1 MKRMLINATHAEE
14 LRVALVD
21 GQTLYDI
28 DIETPSREQKKSN
41 IYKGTITRIE
51 PSLEAVFI
59 NYGSDRHGFLPFKEI
74 SRSYFN
80 PDAVDDKGRPIIKDA
95 LREGQQILVQI
106 DKEERGQKGAALT
119 TFVSL
124 AGRYLVLMPNNPRAG
139 GVSRRI
145 EGEDRAEMK
154 EAMASLNV
162 PEGMGMIIRTAGV
175 GRSAEELQWD
185 LDYLLSVWQAIESAA
200 KERNAPVLIYQ
211 ESSLLIRALRDHLR
225 DDIGEILI
233 DDEATHQQAIEFV
246 NQVMP
251 HNLRRLKLY
260 QDRVPLF
267 SRYQI
272 ESQIE
277 SAYGRKVTLPSGGE
291 LVIDQCEALT
301 AVDINS
307 ARATKGEDIEQ
318 TAFNTNLEAADE
330 IARQIRLRD
339 LGGLIVID
347 FIDMAPTKHQREVE
361 NRLRDALKMDRARV
375 QLGRISR
382 FGLLEMSRQR
392 LRPSLEESTQH
403 VCPRCH
409 GQGTIRGT
417 ESLAL
422 SVLRLIQEDLLK
434 ENTGRV
440 VAQLPVAVAAYLLN
454 EKRDA
459 IRRMEDDYRV
469 SVVLIPNPQI
479 EAPNFRIERVRRG
492 EADSLSQGYDF
503 IEHPHDAHEAA
514 ETARPSSRP
523 SSRASQRPPREPS
536 REVNAEPMVKVV
548 PTLAPPPASP
558 TRRSEPSARVEPQAP
573 ATAEGGLL
581 KRIWSF
587 LFGAQAKQPNAQDA
601 RASGQ
606 GSAQGRDKRPDKGAR
621 PDADGQE
628 RDASARSH
636 GRNRERQDLG
646 ERNKPALAPVPRGSI
661 APREARRERHRPEA
675 ESFENI
681 PLEGAEAERIAQQLT
696 APLAP
701 PPKPVVDIAAKKSI
715 AEQFPPNAATR
726 LEAGDRI
733 VGGHEVIRSALAS
746 LSVTQTLAETSVD
759 IAANEHAEMDRAET
773 DDGSPVET
781 AYASPIVSDELDAT
795 ADALVETTAVD
806 EAPSAAL
813 TETASAPV
821 STEPESA
828 TTPND
833 AADILAAPEEPAEA
847 SALSAESQTQDA
859 PTEANDLM
867 SAPAMET
874 GFDTAVS
881 LPSAD
886 QVTPEQ
892 PEIIAEQPMAEQAV
906 TEPIVAD
913 QKAPL
918 SVDEPAPQENTENP
932 AQVENQH
939 EHGKQAG

>member
-41 IYKGTITRIE
+41 IYKGTITRVE
-51 PSLEAVFI
+51 PSLEAVFV

-80 PDAVDDKGRPIIKDA
+80 PDAVDDKGRPIVKDA
-95 LREGQQILVQI
+95 LREGQQVLVQI

-145 EGEDRAEMK
+145 EGEDRAELK
-154 EAMASLNV
+154 EAMASLDV

-185 LDYLLSVWQAIESAA
+185 LNYLLSVWQAIVDAG

-233 DDEATHQQAIEFV
+233 DDEATYQQAIEFV

-251 HNLRRLKLY
+251 HNIRRLKLY

-434 ENTGRV
+434 ENTGRI

-469 SVVLIPNPQI
+469 NVVLIPNPQI
-479 EAPNFRIERVRRG
+479 ESPNFRIERVRRG

-503 IEHPHDAHEAA
+503 IEHPQDAHEVA
-514 ETARPSSRP
+514 ENARPSSRP
-523 SSRASQRPPREPS
+523 SSRPAAPRPA
-536 REVNAEPMVKVV
+536 REVNTEPMVKVV
-548 PTLAPPPASP
+548 PVAAPPASP
-558 TRRSEPSARVEPQAP
+558 VKRTEAAPRHEPTTA
-573 ATAEGGLL
+573 ATQEAGIL

-587 LFGAQAKQPNAQDA
+587 LFGAEAKHPNVQDSRSGNQARDN
-601 RASGQ
+601 RSG
-606 GSAQGRDKRPDKGAR
+606 KGAR
-621 PDADGQE
+621 TERERSDLDGDE
-628 RDASARSH
+628 RDAAPRSN
-636 GRNRERQDLG
+636 GRSRERQDG
-646 ERNKPALAPVPRGSI
+646 AERNKPALAPVPRGSVP
-661 APREARRERHRPEA
+661 PREPRPTRRRPEPDA
-675 ESFENI
+675 YDHA

-701 PPKPVVDIAAKKSI
+701 PPKPVIDIAAKKSI

-726 LEAGDRI
+726 LEAGDRV

-746 LSVTQTLAETSVD
+746 LSLAEIQTDDSSESSQEHIVEVSAPE
-759 IAANEHAEMDRAET
+759 AAVETQAVEPHAEASAPESHELVHDEVAV
-773 DDGSPVET
+773 VET
-781 AYASPIVSDELDAT
+781 AT
-795 ADALVETTAVD
+795 
-806 EAPSAAL
+806 
-813 TETASAPV
+813 TETASEANIEPV
-821 STEPESA
+821 QLAVEVPVDMAVEVAVAVPVEMIAEEVVGTDLVPV
-828 TTPND
+828 PND
-833 AADILAAPEEPAEA
+833 VHDIEPAPTPVEEAQAQHPEAPAEA
-847 SALSAESQTQDA
+847 PHETAEAEGNPQQD
-859 PTEANDLM
+859 DH
-867 SAPAMET
+867 ET
-874 GFDTAVS
+874 VKTTA
-881 LPSAD
+881 
-886 QVTPEQ
+886 
-892 PEIIAEQPMAEQAV
+892 
-906 TEPIVAD
+906 
-913 QKAPL
+913 
-918 SVDEPAPQENTENP
+918 
-932 AQVENQH
+932 
-939 EHGKQAG
+939 

>member
-41 IYKGTITRIE
+41 IYKGTITRVE
-51 PSLEAVFI
+51 PSLEAVFV

-80 PDAVDDKGRPIIKDA
+80 PDAVDDRGRPIIKDA

-145 EGEDRAEMK
+145 EGEDRAELK
-154 EAMASLNV
+154 EAMAALNV

-185 LDYLLSVWQAIESAA
+185 LDYLLSVWQAIEGAA

-233 DDEATHQQAIEFV
+233 DDDATYQQAIEFV

-251 HNLRRLKLY
+251 HNVRRLKLY

-277 SAYGRKVTLPSGGE
+277 SAFGRKVTLPSGGE

-434 ENTGRV
+434 ENTGRI
-440 VAQLPVAVAAYLLN
+440 VAQLPIAVAAYLLN

-479 EAPNFRIERVRRG
+479 ESPNFRIERVRRG
-492 EADSLSQGYDF
+492 EADSIQGYDF
-503 IEHPHDAHEAA
+503 IEHPHDVQDSA
-514 ETARPSSRP
+514 ESARPSSRP
-523 SSRASQRPPREPS
+523 ASRPAARPARES
-536 REVNAEPMVKVV
+536 GREINTEPMVKVV
-548 PTLAPPPASP
+548 QTLAPPPASTP
-558 TRRSEPSARVEPQAP
+558 RRAEIVARQEEAP
-573 ATAEGGLL
+573 AQEGSGII

-587 LFGAQAKQPNAQDA
+587 LFGANAKQPGAQDT
-601 RASGQ
+601 RPTH
-606 GSAQGRDKRPDKGAR
+606 QGRDNRTGR
-621 PDADGQE
+621 STRNE
-628 RDASARSH
+628 RDEGNEGDTTPRSN
-636 GRNRERQDLG
+636 GRSRERQDG
-646 ERNKPALAPVPRGSI
+646 AERNKPALAPVPRGSVP
-661 APREARRERHRPEA
+661 PREPRHARRRPEPDP
-675 ESFENI
+675 FDNT

-701 PPKPVVDIAAKKSI
+701 PPKPVIDIAAKKSI

-746 LSVTQTLAETSVD
+746 LNIAEMQEDYSGETEQNAVPEVNLAETKEAESSHTEIVAVESVPALD
-759 IAANEHAEMDRAET
+759 VAAATPALHVAEQIAET
-773 DDGSPVET
+773 MIESTSEAIIANAQPAAET
-781 AYASPIVSDELDAT
+781 EVATIANSMSNTEHVAIPADETQAEHIEAQAEAPHEDNHET
-795 ADALVETTAVD
+795 VKTTA
-806 EAPSAAL
+806 
-813 TETASAPV
+813 
-821 STEPESA
+821 
-828 TTPND
+828 
-833 AADILAAPEEPAEA
+833 
-847 SALSAESQTQDA
+847 
-859 PTEANDLM
+859 
-867 SAPAMET
+867 
-874 GFDTAVS
+874 
-881 LPSAD
+881 
-886 QVTPEQ
+886 
-892 PEIIAEQPMAEQAV
+892 
-906 TEPIVAD
+906 
-913 QKAPL
+913 
-918 SVDEPAPQENTENP
+918 
-932 AQVENQH
+932 
-939 EHGKQAG
+939 

>member
-51 PSLEAVFI
+51 PSLEAVFV

-106 DKEERGQKGAALT
+106 DKEERGAKGAALT

-145 EGEDRAEMK
+145 EGEDRAELK
-154 EAMASLNV
+154 EAMASLDV

-175 GRSAEELQWD
+175 GRNAEELQWD
-185 LDYLLSVWQAIESAA
+185 LNYLLSVWQAIVDAG

-233 DDEATHQQAIEFV
+233 DDEATYQQAIEFV

-251 HNLRRLKLY
+251 HNVRRLKLY

-434 ENTGRV
+434 ENTGRI

-459 IRRMEDDYRV
+459 IRRMEEDYRV
-469 SVVLIPNPQI
+469 SVLLIPNPHI

-492 EADSLSQGYDF
+492 EADSIQSYDS
-503 IEHPHDAHEAA
+503 IEHPHDTQENADSARPN
-514 ETARPSSRP
+514 ARPSSRSAARP
-523 SSRASQRPPREPS
+523 SRDSS
-536 REVNAEPMVKVV
+536 REVNTEPMVKVV
-548 PTLAPPPASP
+548 QTLAPPPANAPRRTESVTRKDEAP
-558 TRRSEPSARVEPQAP
+558 TQESS
-573 ATAEGGLL
+573 GIL
-581 KRIWSF
+581 KRIWGF
-587 LFGAQAKQPNAQDA
+587 LFGANAKQPSKQSGTPEA
-601 RASGQ
+601 RLTS
-606 GSAQGRDKRPDKGAR
+606 QGRDNRSGRGAR
-621 PDADGQE
+621 NERERSELEGNE
-628 RDASARSH
+628 RDSAPRGNGRS
-636 GRNRERQDLG
+636 RERTG
-646 ERNKPALAPVPRGSI
+646 SNERNKPALAPVPRGSI
-661 APREARRERHRPEA
+661 PAREPRSARRRPEA
-675 ESFENI
+675 DFIDNT

-701 PPKPVVDIAAKKSI
+701 APKPLIDIAAKKSI

-746 LSVTQTLAETSVD
+746 LNVTEMQVDDRDEHRAEHTVEVVETESHAVAAAPAETQV
-759 IAANEHAEMDRAET
+759 INTAVAESA
-773 DDGSPVET
+773 P
-781 AYASPIVSDELDAT
+781 ELP
-795 ADALVETTAVD
+795 ADAPQADEQTTVK
-806 EAPSAAL
+806 
-813 TETASAPV
+813 T
-821 STEPESA
+821 
-828 TTPND
+828 
-833 AADILAAPEEPAEA
+833 
-847 SALSAESQTQDA
+847 
-859 PTEANDLM
+859 
-867 SAPAMET
+867 
-874 GFDTAVS
+874 
-881 LPSAD
+881 
-886 QVTPEQ
+886 
-892 PEIIAEQPMAEQAV
+892 
-906 TEPIVAD
+906 
-913 QKAPL
+913 
-918 SVDEPAPQENTENP
+918 SV
-932 AQVENQH
+932 
-939 EHGKQAG
+939 

>member
-41 IYKGTITRIE
+41 IYKGTITRVE
-51 PSLEAVFI
+51 PSLEAVFV

-80 PDAVDDKGRPIIKDA
+80 PEAVDDKGRPIIKDA

-145 EGEDRAEMK
+145 EGEDRAELK
-154 EAMASLNV
+154 EAMAALNV

-185 LDYLLSVWQAIESAA
+185 LDYLLSVWQAIEGAA

-233 DDEATHQQAIEFV
+233 DDDATYQQAIEFV

-251 HNLRRLKLY
+251 HNIRRLKLY

-434 ENTGRV
+434 ENTGRI

-469 SVVLIPNPQI
+469 NVVLIPNPQI
-479 EAPNFRIERVRRG
+479 ESPNFRIERVRRG

-503 IEHPHDAHEAA
+503 IEHPQDAHETA
-514 ETARPSSRP
+514 ESARPSSRP
-523 SSRASQRPPREPS
+523 SSRPAAPRPAREI
-536 REVNAEPMVKVV
+536 NTEPMVKVV
-548 PTLAPPPASP
+548 PVAAPPASP
-558 TRRSEPSARVEPQAP
+558 VKRTEAAPRHEP
-573 ATAEGGLL
+573 ATTATQETGIL

-587 LFGAQAKQPNAQDA
+587 LFGAEAKHPNVQDSRSGHQARDN
-601 RASGQ
+601 RSGK
-606 GSAQGRDKRPDKGAR
+606 GGRTERERGDIESD
-621 PDADGQE
+621 E
-628 RDASARSH
+628 RDAAPRSN
-636 GRNRERQDLG
+636 GRSRDRQEG
-646 ERNKPALAPVPRGSI
+646 AERNKPALAPVPRGSVP
-661 APREARRERHRPEA
+661 PREPRPARRRPEPDA
-675 ESFENI
+675 YDNT

-696 APLAP
+696 APLAA
-701 PPKPVVDIAAKKSI
+701 PPKPVIDIAAKKSI

-726 LEAGDRI
+726 LEAGDRV

-746 LSVTQTLAETSVD
+746 LSIVEMQADDSNESSQEHIVEVSAPEAAVETQAVET
-759 IAANEHAEMDRAET
+759 HAEASTPESHKVVHQEVAMVGTAI
-773 DDGSPVET
+773 VET
-781 AYASPIVSDELDAT
+781 AT
-795 ADALVETTAVD
+795 VETTGEAIVEPTQLATEVPIEVAAEMAV
-806 EAPSAAL
+806 EAPIERLAE
-813 TETASAPV
+813 ETVAMDLAPV
-821 STEPESA
+821 PV
-828 TTPND
+828 PND
-833 AADILAAPEEPAEA
+833 VHDIEPDIEPASIAVEDVQAQHLDVPAETPHEPAEA
-847 SALSAESQTQDA
+847 EEKPQQD
-859 PTEANDLM
+859 DQ
-867 SAPAMET
+867 ET
-874 GFDTAVS
+874 V
-881 LPSAD
+881 
-886 QVTPEQ
+886 
-892 PEIIAEQPMAEQAV
+892 
-906 TEPIVAD
+906 
-913 QKAPL
+913 KA
-918 SVDEPAPQENTENP
+918 TT
-932 AQVENQH
+932 
-939 EHGKQAG
+939 

>member
-95 LREGQQILVQI
+95 LREGQQLVVQI

-145 EGEDRAEMK
+145 EGEDRAELK
-154 EAMASLNV
+154 EAMAALNV

-185 LDYLLSVWQAIESAA
+185 LDYLLSVWQAIEGAA

-233 DDEATHQQAIEFV
+233 DDEATYQQAIEFV

-251 HNLRRLKLY
+251 HNVRRLKLY

-434 ENTGRV
+434 ENTGRI

-479 EAPNFRIERVRRG
+479 ESPNFRIERVRRG

-503 IEHPHDAHEAA
+503 IEHPQDAHETA
-514 ETARPSSRP
+514 ENARPSSRP
-523 SSRASQRPPREPS
+523 SSRPAAPRPA

-548 PTLAPPPASP
+548 PVAAPPAPASP
-558 TRRSEPSARVEPQAP
+558 VKRTEAAPRHEP
-573 ATAEGGLL
+573 ATTATQETGIL

-587 LFGAQAKQPNAQDA
+587 LFGAEAKHPNVQDSRSGNQARDN
-601 RASGQ
+601 RSG
-606 GSAQGRDKRPDKGAR
+606 KGAR
-621 PDADGQE
+621 TERERSDLDSDE
-628 RDASARSH
+628 RDAAPRSN
-636 GRNRERQDLG
+636 GRSRERQQDG
-646 ERNKPALAPVPRGSI
+646 TERNKPALAPVPRGSVP
-661 APREARRERHRPEA
+661 PREPRPARRRPEPEA
-675 ESFENI
+675 FDNA

-701 PPKPVVDIAAKKSI
+701 PPKPVIDIAAKKSI

-726 LEAGDRI
+726 LEAGDRV

-746 LSVTQTLAETSVD
+746 LSMAETQTDDSNESSQEHIVEVSAPEAAIEAQAVETQAVETHAEVTTPEAHEVVHEEVAVAETVIVETVTVETTSEAIAEPVQLAVEVPVD
-759 IAANEHAEMDRAET
+759 IAVEVAVAVPVEMIAEEAIET
-773 DDGSPVET
+773 DLAPVPNDVHNIEP
-781 AYASPIVSDELDAT
+781 APIAVVEDVQTQHLDVPA
-795 ADALVETTAVD
+795 
-806 EAPSAAL
+806 EAPH
-813 TETASAPV
+813 
-821 STEPESA
+821 
-828 TTPND
+828 
-833 AADILAAPEEPAEA
+833 EPAEA
-847 SALSAESQTQDA
+847 EEKPQQD
-859 PTEANDLM
+859 DH
-867 SAPAMET
+867 ET
-874 GFDTAVS
+874 VKTTA
-881 LPSAD
+881 
-886 QVTPEQ
+886 
-892 PEIIAEQPMAEQAV
+892 
-906 TEPIVAD
+906 
-913 QKAPL
+913 
-918 SVDEPAPQENTENP
+918 
-932 AQVENQH
+932 
-939 EHGKQAG
+939 

>member
-1 MKRMLINATHAEE
+1 
-14 LRVALVD
+14 
-21 GQTLYDI
+21 
-28 DIETPSREQKKSN
+28 
-41 IYKGTITRIE
+41 
-51 PSLEAVFI
+51 
-59 NYGSDRHGFLPFKEI
+59 
-74 SRSYFN
+74 
-80 PDAVDDKGRPIIKDA
+80 
-95 LREGQQILVQI
+95 VQI

-145 EGEDRAEMK
+145 EGEDRAELK
-154 EAMASLNV
+154 EAMAALNV

-185 LDYLLSVWQAIESAA
+185 LDYLLSVWQAIEGAA

-233 DDEATHQQAIEFV
+233 DDDATYQQAIEFV

-251 HNLRRLKLY
+251 HNIRRLKLY

-434 ENTGRV
+434 ENTGRI

-469 SVVLIPNPQI
+469 NVVLIPNPQI
-479 EAPNFRIERVRRG
+479 ESPNFRIERVRRG

-503 IEHPHDAHEAA
+503 IEHPQDAHETA
-514 ETARPSSRP
+514 ENARPSSRP
-523 SSRASQRPPREPS
+523 SSRPAAPRPAREI
-536 REVNAEPMVKVV
+536 NTEPMVKVV
-548 PTLAPPPASP
+548 PVAAPPASP
-558 TRRSEPSARVEPQAP
+558 VKRTEAAPRHEP
-573 ATAEGGLL
+573 ATTTTQETGIL

-587 LFGAQAKQPNAQDA
+587 LFGAEAKHPNVQDSRSGHQARDH
-601 RASGQ
+601 RSGK
-606 GSAQGRDKRPDKGAR
+606 GGRTERERGDIESD
-621 PDADGQE
+621 E
-628 RDASARSH
+628 RDAAPRSN
-636 GRNRERQDLG
+636 GRSRDRQEG
-646 ERNKPALAPVPRGSI
+646 AERNKPALAPVPRGSVP
-661 APREARRERHRPEA
+661 PREPRPARRRPEPEA
-675 ESFENI
+675 FDNA

-696 APLAP
+696 APLAA
-701 PPKPVVDIAAKKSI
+701 PPKPVIDIAAKKSI

-726 LEAGDRI
+726 LEAGDRV

-746 LSVTQTLAETSVD
+746 LSIVEMQADNSDESSQEHIVEVSAPEAAVETQAVET
-759 IAANEHAEMDRAET
+759 HAEASTPESHEVVHQEVAMVGTAI
-773 DDGSPVET
+773 VET
-781 AYASPIVSDELDAT
+781 AT
-795 ADALVETTAVD
+795 VETTGEAIVEPTQLATEVD
-806 EAPSAAL
+806 IEVAGEVVSEMATEAPIERLAE
-813 TETASAPV
+813 ETVAMDLAPV
-821 STEPESA
+821 
-828 TTPND
+828 PND
-833 AADILAAPEEPAEA
+833 VHDIEPDIEPASIAVEDAQAQHLDAPAETPHEPAEA
-847 SALSAESQTQDA
+847 EEKPQQD
-859 PTEANDLM
+859 DQ
-867 SAPAMET
+867 ET
-874 GFDTAVS
+874 VKT
-881 LPSAD
+881 
-886 QVTPEQ
+886 T
-892 PEIIAEQPMAEQAV
+892 
-906 TEPIVAD
+906 T
-913 QKAPL
+913 
-918 SVDEPAPQENTENP
+918 
-932 AQVENQH
+932 
-939 EHGKQAG
+939 

>member
-80 PDAVDDKGRPIIKDA
+80 PEAVDDKGRPIIKDA
-95 LREGQQILVQI
+95 LREGQQLLVQI

-145 EGEDRAEMK
+145 EGEDRAELK

-175 GRSAEELQWD
+175 GRSTEELQWD
-185 LDYLLSVWQAIESAA
+185 LDYLLSVWQAIESAG

-233 DDEATHQQAIEFV
+233 DDEATYQQAIEFV

-251 HNLRRLKLY
+251 HNARRLKLY

-277 SAYGRKVTLPSGGE
+277 SAYGRKVSLPSGGE

-434 ENTGRV
+434 DNTGRI

-454 EKRDA
+454 EKRHA
-459 IRRMEDDYRV
+459 IRRMEEDYRV
-469 SVVLIPNPQI
+469 SVVLIPNPQM
-479 EAPNFRIERVRRG
+479 ESPNFRIERMRRNEMD
-492 EADSLSQGYDF
+492 EAGIDYNLV
-503 IEHPHDAHEAA
+503 EHPQDGA
-514 ETARPSSRP
+514 EHADNGRNASRPARPAARP
-523 SSRASQRPPREPS
+523 ARQNSDSPREAS
-536 REVNAEPMVKVV
+536 NEPMVKIV
-548 PTLAPPPASP
+548 PTLAPPPTAPRRNETNAKPVQARQAAEASS
-558 TRRSEPSARVEPQAP
+558 TGS
-573 ATAEGGLL
+573 EGGFI

-587 LFGAQAKQPNAQDA
+587 LFGAQAKQPNVVETRATNQGREQRSA
-601 RASGQ
+601 RADRHERDMDAAERDGESR
-606 GSAQGRDKRPDKGAR
+606 SQGR
-621 PDADGQE
+621 
-628 RDASARSH
+628 S
-636 GRNRERQDLG
+636 RERQDAS
-646 ERNKPALAPVPRGSI
+646 ERNKPALAPVPRGSVP
-661 APREARRERHRPEA
+661 PREPRPRSRPEP
-675 ESFENI
+675 EQLENT
-681 PLEGAEAERIAQQLT
+681 PLEGAEAERIAQQLS
-696 APLAP
+696 APLAE
-701 PPKPVVDIAAKKSI
+701 PPKPVIDIAAKKSI

-733 VGGHEVIRSALAS
+733 VGGYEVIRSAMATLNI
-746 LSVTQTLAETSVD
+746 TQATPEEQTQADTANSHVVPSEAEPAALAE
-759 IAANEHAEMDRAET
+759 IAPSSTAEEMPQPDNIIQHKAEATPPPDAEIEAET
-773 DDGSPVET
+773 EAENAPAPAVDATPPVEIIPE
-781 AYASPIVSDELDAT
+781 AELVITKA
-795 ADALVETTAVD
+795 
-806 EAPSAAL
+806 APAAL
-813 TETASAPV
+813 NAP
-821 STEPESA
+821 
-828 TTPND
+828 
-833 AADILAAPEEPAEA
+833 AAPEAETLTEHANAPA
-847 SALSAESQTQDA
+847 S
-859 PTEANDLM
+859 TEAV
-867 SAPAMET
+867 PT
-874 GFDTAVS
+874 
-881 LPSAD
+881 PQAD
-886 QVTPEQ
+886 DIGNVQT
-892 PEIIAEQPMAEQAV
+892 EIAQDMTPMAEDHQA
-906 TEPIVAD
+906 D
-913 QKAPL
+913 K
-918 SVDEPAPQENTENP
+918 PATAAHSSGTINP
-932 AQVENQH
+932 
-939 EHGKQAG
+939 

>member
-80 PDAVDDKGRPIIKDA
+80 PDAVDDKGRPVIKDA

-145 EGEDRAEMK
+145 EGEDRAELK

-175 GRSAEELQWD
+175 GRSTEELQWD
-185 LDYLLSVWQAIESAA
+185 LDYLLSVWHAIESAA

-233 DDEATHQQAIEFV
+233 DDEATYQQAIEFV

-251 HNLRRLKLY
+251 HNIRRLKLY

-409 GQGTIRGT
+409 GQGTVRGT

-454 EKRDA
+454 EKRDT
-459 IRRMEDDYRV
+459 IRRMEEDYNV
-469 SVVLIPNPQI
+469 GVILIPNPQI
-479 EAPNFRIERVRRG
+479 ESPNFRIERVKRNDLEQSSIDYNLVENPQDAC
-492 EADSLSQGYDF
+492 EAQEPARAPGRA
-503 IEHPHDAHEAA
+503 PRTAPRPARAA
-514 ETARPSSRP
+514 E
-523 SSRASQRPPREPS
+523 QGREG
-536 REVNAEPMVKVV
+536 NGEPMVKPVV
-548 PTLAPPPASP
+548 PLAPPPLTPAS
-558 TRRSEPSARVEPQAP
+558 TRRAEPRALAP
-573 ATAEGGLL
+573 TPSSSGEGGLI
-581 KRIWSF
+581 KRIWNF
-587 LFGAQAKQPNAQDA
+587 LFGANAQTPGTVPPRADLDA
-601 RASGQ
+601 RPSKNDRRQ
-606 GSAQGRDKRPDKGAR
+606 DNTRGRNGGELAEQ
-621 PDADGQE
+621 QE
-628 RDASARSH
+628 R
-636 GRNRERQDLG
+636 NRA
-646 ERNKPALAPVPRGSI
+646 PLAPVPRGNVP
-661 APREARRERHRPEA
+661 PREARASRPRFEA
-675 ESFENI
+675 EPQDNA
-681 PLEGAEAERIAQQLT
+681 PLDPAEAERIAQQRA

-701 PPKPVVDIAAKKSI
+701 EPKPIIDIAAKKSI
-715 AEQFPPNAATR
+715 AEQLPPNAATR

-733 VGGHEVIRSALAS
+733 FGGYEVIRQALSKTDTGEQEA
-746 LSVTQTLAETSVD
+746 TQE
-759 IAANEHAEMDRAET
+759 
-773 DDGSPVET
+773 
-781 AYASPIVSDELDAT
+781 
-795 ADALVETTAVD
+795 
-806 EAPSAAL
+806 PS
-813 TETASAPV
+813 
-821 STEPESA
+821 ESNPTVA
-828 TTPND
+828 QPNTV
-833 AADILAAPEEPAEA
+833 I
-847 SALSAESQTQDA
+847 SAESA
-859 PTEANDLM
+859 AHEL
-867 SAPAMET
+867 SAPDVAPEST
-874 GFDTAVS
+874 PADITHTEVAVEP
-881 LPSAD
+881 LPSEQDEEHAASD
-886 QVTPEQ
+886 AQAQPAKPEEVK
-892 PEIIAEQPMAEQAV
+892 P
-906 TEPIVAD
+906 
-913 QKAPL
+913 
-918 SVDEPAPQENTENP
+918 NT
-932 AQVENQH
+932 
-939 EHGKQAG
+939 

>member
-59 NYGSDRHGFLPFKEI
+59 NYGSERHGFLPFKEI

-80 PDAVDDKGRPIIKDA
+80 PEAVDDKGRPIIKDA
-95 LREGQQILVQI
+95 LREGQQLLVQI

-145 EGEDRAEMK
+145 EGEDRAELK

-175 GRSAEELQWD
+175 GRSTEELQWD
-185 LDYLLSVWQAIESAA
+185 LDYLLSVWQAIESAG

-233 DDEATHQQAIEFV
+233 DDQDTYDQAVEFV

-251 HNLRRLKLY
+251 HNIRRLKLY

-277 SAYGRKVTLPSGGE
+277 SAYGRKVSLPSGGE

-434 ENTGRV
+434 DNTGRV

-454 EKRDA
+454 EKREA
-459 IRRMEDDYRV
+459 IRRMEEDYRV
-469 SVVLIPNPQI
+469 NVVLIPNPQM
-479 EAPNFRIERVRRG
+479 ESPNFRIERVRRSEMD
-492 EADSLSQGYDF
+492 EAGIDYNLV
-503 IEHPHDAHEAA
+503 EHPQDAHEAP
-514 ETARPSSRP
+514 ARATRAAPRP
-523 SSRASQRPPREPS
+523 VREAS
-536 REVNAEPMVKVV
+536 REAASNEPMVKVV
-548 PTLAPPPASP
+548 PAPTPPPAPASP
-558 TRRSEPSARVEPQAP
+558 RRQEPRQESRAAEPVA
-573 ATAEGGLL
+573 AEGGLL
-581 KRIWSF
+581 KRIWGF
-587 LFGAQAKQPNAQDA
+587 LFGAQAKQPNAVEGHTGEQERGRRAVRGERKEEAGESAEVGGAERGRSRHRQDA
-601 RASGQ
+601 S
-606 GSAQGRDKRPDKGAR
+606 
-621 PDADGQE
+621 
-628 RDASARSH
+628 
-636 GRNRERQDLG
+636 
-646 ERNKPALAPVPRGSI
+646 ERNKPALAPVPRGNVP
-661 APREARRERHRPEA
+661 PREARPARQRPEP
-675 ESFENI
+675 ESFESA
-681 PLEGAEAERIAQQLT
+681 PLEGAEAERIAQQLA
-696 APLAP
+696 APLAEA
-701 PPKPVVDIAAKKSI
+701 PKPVIDIAAKKSI

-726 LEAGDRI
+726 LEAGDRV
-733 VGGHEVIRSALAS
+733 VGGYEVIRNALATLNVPQPVS
-746 LSVTQTLAETSVD
+746 EEQDALNAADAQEGSMATEQTLIEPAPVPTEGALPESVAPVADKSEQSAEEAPVTASETRTGEV
-759 IAANEHAEMDRAET
+759 AANENMDNDTAPDTASAGETMLAPEPGSEAPIEHEQAAAAESVVFEAPMQTEA
-773 DDGSPVET
+773 PV
-781 AYASPIVSDELDAT
+781 ALPYADEPNAQPDAT
-795 ADALVETTAVD
+795 AQET
-806 EAPSAAL
+806 APSAEDQAQDN
-813 TETASAPV
+813 PV
-821 STEPESA
+821 SA
-828 TTPND
+828 
-833 AADILAAPEEPAEA
+833 
-847 SALSAESQTQDA
+847 
-859 PTEANDLM
+859 
-867 SAPAMET
+867 
-874 GFDTAVS
+874 
-881 LPSAD
+881 
-886 QVTPEQ
+886 
-892 PEIIAEQPMAEQAV
+892 
-906 TEPIVAD
+906 
-913 QKAPL
+913 
-918 SVDEPAPQENTENP
+918 
-932 AQVENQH
+932 
-939 EHGKQAG
+939 

>member
-59 NYGSDRHGFLPFKEI
+59 NYGSDRHGFLSFKEI

-95 LREGQQILVQI
+95 LREGQQLVVQI

-145 EGEDRAEMK
+145 EGEDRAELK

-233 DDEATHQQAIEFV
+233 DDEATYQQAIEFV

-251 HNLRRLKLY
+251 HNVRRLRLY

-434 ENTGRV
+434 ENTGRI

-459 IRRMEDDYRV
+459 IRRMEDDYHV
-469 SVVLIPNPQI
+469 NVVLIPNPHI
-479 EAPNFRIERVRRG
+479 ESPNFRIERVRRG
-492 EADSLSQGYDF
+492 EAENSQSYDL
-503 IEHPHDAHEAA
+503 IEHPHDAQDNGDN
-514 ETARPSSRP
+514 RPASRP
-523 SSRASQRPPREPS
+523 ASRSASRPARENS
-536 REVNAEPMVKVV
+536 REMNTEPMVKVV
-548 PTLAPPPASP
+548 PTLAPPPSAP
-558 TRRSEPSARVEPQAP
+558 RRSEAAPRPDNAAPQVSD
-573 ATAEGGLL
+573 GGIL
-581 KRIWSF
+581 KRIWGF
-587 LFGAQAKQPNAQDA
+587 LFGSNAKQPGIPEA
-601 RASGQ
+601 RSTQ
-606 GSAQGRDKRPDKGAR
+606 KGRDNRSSTGGGSEQDSGDLNAT
-621 PDADGQE
+621 G
-628 RDASARSH
+628 RDNSARGNARS
-636 GRNRERQDLG
+636 RERAEG

-661 APREARRERHRPEA
+661 PPREPRQARQRPEP
-675 ESFENI
+675 EGFDNT
-681 PLEGAEAERIAQQLT
+681 PLEGAEAERIAQQLS

-701 PPKPVVDIAAKKSI
+701 PPKPVIDIAAKKSI
-715 AEQFPPNAATR
+715 AEQFPPNAATK

-733 VGGHEVIRSALAS
+733 FGGHEVIRNALAS
-746 LSVTQTLAETSVD
+746 LSIAEIIVNNTDDQANETTQGFENTTLTVAETHNTDVLTGAVEVEKPSEPSMELPIEQASEASLPMTPPVIET
-759 IAANEHAEMDRAET
+759 IAAPIPSDET
-773 DDGSPVET
+773 LDVAHVSAGLEEAHTEDVHNVET
-781 AYASPIVSDELDAT
+781 APDIESEVSKT
-795 ADALVETTAVD
+795 
-806 EAPSAAL
+806 S
-813 TETASAPV
+813 S
-821 STEPESA
+821 
-828 TTPND
+828 
-833 AADILAAPEEPAEA
+833 
-847 SALSAESQTQDA
+847 
-859 PTEANDLM
+859 
-867 SAPAMET
+867 
-874 GFDTAVS
+874 
-881 LPSAD
+881 
-886 QVTPEQ
+886 
-892 PEIIAEQPMAEQAV
+892 
-906 TEPIVAD
+906 
-913 QKAPL
+913 
-918 SVDEPAPQENTENP
+918 
-932 AQVENQH
+932 
-939 EHGKQAG
+939 

>member
-59 NYGSDRHGFLPFKEI
+59 NYGSDRHGFLPFKEV

-80 PDAVDDKGRPIIKDA
+80 PEAVDDKGRPIIKDA
-95 LREGQQILVQI
+95 LREGQQLLVQI

-145 EGEDRAEMK
+145 EGEDRAELK

-175 GRSAEELQWD
+175 GRSTEELQWD
-185 LDYLLSVWQAIESAA
+185 LDYLLSVWQAIEGAG

-233 DDEATHQQAIEFV
+233 DDEATYQQAIEFV

-251 HNLRRLKLY
+251 HNARRLKLY

-277 SAYGRKVTLPSGGE
+277 SAYGRKVSLPSGGE

-434 ENTGRV
+434 DNTGRI

-459 IRRMEDDYRV
+459 IRRMEEDYRV
-469 SVVLIPNPQI
+469 SVVLIPNPQM
-479 EAPNFRIERVRRG
+479 ESPNFRIERLRRSELDEAG
-492 EADSLSQGYDF
+492 IDYNLVEHPQDGAEHADSGRNASR
-503 IEHPHDAHEAA
+503 P
-514 ETARPSSRP
+514 ARPAARP
-523 SSRASQRPPREPS
+523 ARQNSDTQREAS
-536 REVNAEPMVKVV
+536 NEPMVKIV
-548 PTLAPPPASP
+548 PTLAPPPAAP
-558 TRRSEPSARVEPQAP
+558 RRNEANAKPVQARQVAEPSS
-573 ATAEGGLL
+573 TGSEGGLI

-587 LFGAQAKQPNAQDA
+587 LFGAQAKQPNVAETRSTNQNL
-601 RASGQ
+601 AS
-606 GSAQGRDKRPDKGAR
+606 QGRDHR
-621 PDADGQE
+621 
-628 RDASARSH
+628 SARS
-636 GRNRERQDLG
+636 GRHERDMDAAERDDPSRSQGRSRDRQDAS
-646 ERNKPALAPVPRGSI
+646 ERNKPALAPVPRGSVP
-661 APREARRERHRPEA
+661 PREPRHARSRPEP
-675 ESFENI
+675 EQFENA
-681 PLEGAEAERIAQQLT
+681 PLEGAEAERIAQQLA
-696 APLAP
+696 APLAE
-701 PPKPVVDIAAKKSI
+701 PPKPVIDIAAKKSI

-733 VGGHEVIRSALAS
+733 VGGYEVIRSALATLNISQAATEEQTQAGAATS
-746 LSVTQTLAETSVD
+746 LVMPSEAEPADLAETALLSTASEVPQPDEVIQHEAEATPPLEAEPETEAENTPTPAVD
-759 IAANEHAEMDRAET
+759 SAP
-773 DDGSPVET
+773 PVEIIPEAEVVIAEAAST
-781 AYASPIVSDELDAT
+781 AFDA
-795 ADALVETTAVD
+795 
-806 EAPSAAL
+806 P
-813 TETASAPV
+813 
-821 STEPESA
+821 
-828 TTPND
+828 
-833 AADILAAPEEPAEA
+833 AAPEAETLTEHAGAPA
-847 SALSAESQTQDA
+847 S
-859 PTEANDLM
+859 TEAVPTLQPDDADNVQAETAQDM
-867 SAPAMET
+867 TPRAEDHPA
-874 GFDTAVS
+874 DKPATAAHS
-881 LPSAD
+881 SS
-886 QVTPEQ
+886 T
-892 PEIIAEQPMAEQAV
+892 I
-906 TEPIVAD
+906 
-913 QKAPL
+913 
-918 SVDEPAPQENTENP
+918 NP
-932 AQVENQH
+932 
-939 EHGKQAG
+939 